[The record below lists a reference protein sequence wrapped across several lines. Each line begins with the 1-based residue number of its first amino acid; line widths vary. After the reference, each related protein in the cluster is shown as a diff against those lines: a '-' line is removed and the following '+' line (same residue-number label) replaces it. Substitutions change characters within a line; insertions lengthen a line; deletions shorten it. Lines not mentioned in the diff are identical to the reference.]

1 MRIGKTILFSIA
13 VHTLV
18 LLTAAISVTQ
28 VFSHGR
34 VFIVMLE
41 DGLPFEE
48 LRDKGGVKRQETGK
62 PRSANTV
69 KRTLPINPPDDMS
82 AKQPADSTP
91 SREAEAARRSV
102 DSSVPEAV
110 PSPRKEAGSAPGLS
124 EGATPGTS
132 GNDSEGVSFFS
143 GKAEGLQGMHGAG
156 RGNDSL
162 SAKIRELIERAK
174 TYPALAKKRKQEG
187 TVVTEFSINTRGLPE
202 NIRVVISS
210 GFSLLDSAARDTI
223 LRAAPF
229 PPVRD
234 RIEIPISFVLQ

>member
-1 MRIGKTILFSIA
+1 MGIRKTILFSIA

-18 LLTAAISVTQ
+18 LLTAAFSGTS

-34 VFIVMLE
+34 IFMVMLE
-41 DGLPFEE
+41 DGLPSED
-48 LRDKGGVKRQETGK
+48 LRDKGGGKRQETGK
-62 PRSANTV
+62 LQRANAV
-69 KRTLPINPPDDMS
+69 KRTLPVNSPDDMS
-82 AKQPADSTP
+82 TKRAEETTP
-91 SREAEAARRSV
+91 LLETEAARRSV
-102 DSSVPEAV
+102 DSAVPEAG
-110 PSPRKEAGSAPGLS
+110 PSPRKEADAPPGFS
-124 EGATPGTS
+124 GGTISGTS
-132 GNDSEGVSFFS
+132 GHESEGVSFFS
-143 GKAEGLQGMHGAG
+143 AKAEGLHGMHGAG
-156 RGNDSL
+156 GNASL

-187 TVVTEFSINTRGLPE
+187 TVVTEFSINTKGLPE
-202 NIRVVISS
+202 NIRLVRSS